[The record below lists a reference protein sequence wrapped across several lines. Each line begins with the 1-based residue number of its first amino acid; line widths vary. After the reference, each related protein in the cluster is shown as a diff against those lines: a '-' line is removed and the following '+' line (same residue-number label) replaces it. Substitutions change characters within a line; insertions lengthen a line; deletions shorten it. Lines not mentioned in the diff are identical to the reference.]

1 MRSAEPFL
9 ARQIAERAVRA
20 AWALEVKS
28 EERRRSV
35 VSWPLA
41 AVREAW
47 FRGKPYIRHVKSPS
61 SRGFYTK
68 KAKNINARRMEHED
82 TMKLKTSSKAID
94 GIGYLSS
101 VSFIIAFRNPPFLSP
116 LQKQVGLRL
125 FHGAIRARGVKRTP
139 RLSANSAAC
148 CAAPRMTG

>member
-1 MRSAEPFL
+1 MRSADPFL

-47 FRGKPYIRHVKSPS
+47 FRGKPYIQHMKSPS

-82 TMKLKTSSKAID
+82 TMKLKKRPHRRQSMV
-94 GIGYLSS
+94 S
-101 VSFIIAFRNPPFLSP
+101 VICQVCPLLSP
-116 LQKQVGLRL
+116 
-125 FHGAIRARGVKRTP
+125 FET
-139 RLSANSAAC
+139 RLSFPRCRSRWDFGFSTEPSEHEASS
-148 CAAPRMTG
+148 APRASLQTLRPAARRPA